1 MAFDP
6 QDNLLN
12 LETDIAT
19 VQANYLDGALYAG
32 ALACIEKRV
41 SDWSSHDVMPSE
53 EVFQVAEAFS
63 NNEEPTDPG
72 AAATYLLF
80 VREAV
85 RG

>member
-6 QDNLLN
+6 QNDFLD
-12 LETDIAT
+12 LETDIAA
-19 VQANYLDGALYAG
+19 VHANYLDGALLAG
-32 ALACIEKRV
+32 ALVCIEKRI
-41 SDWSSHDVMPSE
+41 SDWFSHGVMPSE
-53 EVFQVAEAFS
+53 EVFQAAEALY
-63 NNEEPTDPG
+63 NNEEPTDPE